1 MHNTHYA
8 YKQQYVPKKDAKTHT
23 SYHTSP
29 PLYTYDFWPLL
40 VTLRVGTSQSIAS
53 ACCNTPYWHP
63 EYIRDNIQTSHH
75 DIRQPKAP
83 PSYRSFTHP
92 STRMT
97 FDPSSLRYALSH
109 HISLH
114 QRIAIRRD
122 DASYTFAITCK
133 HLITKYI
140 TRNTPITSHFTAPLD
155 IWLLT
160 PAHSVARQHITYHCI
175 SVLQYAVMTPPI
187 HSL

>member
-8 YKQQYVPKKDAKTHT
+8 YKQQYVPKKHAKTHT

-40 VTLRVGTSQSIAS
+40 VTLRVVTSHVIAS
-53 ACCNTPYWHP
+53 ACCNTPWWRLQ
-63 EYIRDNIQTSHH
+63 YIRNNMQTSYHEIHH
-75 DIRQPKAP
+75 SKHPHHIPLHR
-83 PSYRSFTHP
+83 PSR
-92 STRMT
+92 RMT
-97 FDPSSLRYALSH
+97 FDPSWLRYALSH

-114 QRIAIRRD
+114 QRVAIRRD
-122 DASYTFAITCK
+122 DASNTFAITCK

-155 IWLLT
+155 VWLLT
-160 PAHSVARQHITYHCI
+160 PPGYATRCHITFHCI